1 MKAIK
6 NLAKVRR
13 NVGALAPRFL
23 FTFVVLTTP
32 FLVAESVQANARA
45 AAVAN
50 AELLMQVEQMQQE
63 VKNLRN
69 MVEQQDNALS
79 KMQTEQRNRYLDLD
93 QRTQEYAKRLLELE
107 DRPIMP
113 APNLSVPTTQAPVTP
128 SVAPVIA
135 NVSLEK
141 DRDAYNKAYAYVP
154 EQRFDDAVR
163 SFQDFIRQYPN
174 SRLVGNAYYWLGEI
188 YMVQN
193 RTADAEKMFN
203 VVIGNYPDSF
213 KIADS
218 KYKLGIIYSRYG
230 NEKKAQETMEAI
242 VADYPREPAADHA
255 RSYLK
260 K

>member
-1 MKAIK
+1 MTG
-6 NLAKVRR
+6 VQTC
-13 NVGALAPRFL
+13 AL
-23 FTFVVLTTP
+23 
-32 FLVAESVQANARA
+32 
-45 AAVAN
+45 
-50 AELLMQVEQMQQE
+50 
-63 VKNLRN
+63 
-69 MVEQQDNALS
+69 
-79 KMQTEQRNRYLDLD
+79 
-93 QRTQEYAKRLLELE
+93 
-107 DRPIMP
+107 PIC
-113 APNLSVPTTQAPVTP
+113 
-128 SVAPVIA
+128 
-135 NVSLEK
+135 
-141 DRDAYNKAYAYVP
+141 
-154 EQRFDDAVR
+154 